1 MGEDGRPAGRGT
13 VWQPGQSGNPRGGSE
28 KQRRQRQIRE
38 WIADIADQQIPD
50 NLLEMMRAKNPE
62 FVDMLPPDVTFGFV
76 EAFRLH
82 ILAVSGD
89 QGGLIAAMGLLERI
103 LPEPIADP
111 PTWKPPRLPS
121 TEEQR
126 REVARELGVDLE
138 TDPEGHQVN

>member
-1 MGEDGRPAGRGT
+1 MPDGTDGRSAGRAT

-38 WIADIADQQIPD
+38 WIADIAEQEIPE
-50 NLLEMMRAKNPE
+50 NLLNMMREGSPD
-62 FVDMLPPDVTFGFV
+62 FVEMLPAGVTFGFV

-89 QGGLIAAMGLLERI
+89 QSGLIAAMSLLERV
-103 LPEPIADP
+103 LPEPIPEP

-121 TEEQR
+121 TDEQR

-138 TDPEGHQVN
+138 VDPEQVN